1 MEHIDKVD
9 TLSAADK
16 HNSLL
21 EGDYGFD
28 KNKTATSMLIEMLPK
43 PFEEI
48 LEISRSDEK
57 VFKAFKEMVK
67 QSFRY
72 MLTIHEL
79 QEEIKN
85 SQVGSEEFQRKD
97 ASRTRTHN
105 STIDSINI
113 WSRSLRYADI
123 DNGFLQNVVQNRVSY
138 GNFAMGI
145 AAAVYLDK
153 KLFNELTQ

>member
-1 MEHIDKVD
+1 MEQKSELNNNQNTEKEETEIV
-9 TLSAADK
+9 
-16 HNSLL
+16 
-21 EGDYGFD
+21 GDYGFD
-28 KNKTATSMLIEMLPK
+28 ENKTATETMISMLPK
-43 PFEEI
+43 PFSEI
-48 LEISRSDEK
+48 LEISKSDEK

-79 QEEIKN
+79 QEEIKS

-105 STIDSINI
+105 ATIDSINI
-113 WSRSLRYADI
+113 WSRALKYAEI
-123 DNGFLQNVVQNRVSY
+123 DNDFLREVVQNRVSY

-145 AAAVYLDK
+145 AAAVYSDK
-153 KLFNELTQ
+153 VLFNELTS